1 LLAKTNNKK
10 PRIFLNSRLF
20 VIGLPEKTII
30 RHGNLVMPTGGTELQ
45 QKDILYILT
54 AKEQVANVKLVFAE
68 ELMI

>member
-1 LLAKTNNKK
+1 
-10 PRIFLNSRLF
+10 LNSRLF

-54 AKEQVANVKLVFAE
+54 AKEQVSNVKLVFAE